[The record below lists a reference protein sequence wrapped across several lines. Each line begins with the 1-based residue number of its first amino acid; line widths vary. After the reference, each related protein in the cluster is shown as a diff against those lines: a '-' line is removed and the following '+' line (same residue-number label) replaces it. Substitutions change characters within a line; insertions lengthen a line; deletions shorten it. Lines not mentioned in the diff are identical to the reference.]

1 MSSRPQTVSEVLCNE
16 VGANHPDGA
25 LQQIRT
31 MKRVLRSHYRAQR
44 RLEAFGVN
52 GVGDSVT
59 HITALRSR
67 IDTLRDDH
75 KRRARANVAA
85 ADEALDTLEAARQRL
100 RDKARSWNDLVD
112 AAPPPDAAETPSAS
126 RSAFPSG
133 AALSGAVPSG
143 AVPSH
148 ASPPSDSSPASHT
161 SEAAPLS
168 RSGLAIVRSVR
179 AQIEELRLELWAE
192 RTPDDPAAAHGRAG
206 SVLAPPNADLL
217 DQLAERLRHLKHTVR
232 SLRKQNDQLQQ
243 TTDDLRGENQ
253 QLRSR
258 IQTLE
263 SRLHQHQSRLQ
274 ALARRFVETDPVD
287 A

>member
-85 ADEALDTLEAARQRL
+85 ADAALDTLEEARQRL

-112 AAPPPDAAETPSAS
+112 AVPPPDAAETPSAS
-126 RSAFPSG
+126 HSASP
-133 AALSGAVPSG
+133 SGAVPSG

-148 ASPPSDSSPASHT
+148 ASPSSDSSPASHT

-168 RSGLAIVRSVR
+168 RSDLAIVRSVR
-179 AQIEELRLELWAE
+179 TQIEELRLELWAE
-192 RTPDDPAAAHGRAG
+192 RTPDDPAAASRRAG
-206 SVLAPPNADLL
+206 SVLAPPNANLL
-217 DQLAERLRHLKHTVR
+217 DRLAERFRHLKHTVR
-232 SLRKQNDQLQQ
+232 SLREQNDQLQQ
-243 TTDDLRGENQ
+243 TTDELRGENR

-263 SRLHQHQSRLQ
+263 SRLHRHQSRLQ